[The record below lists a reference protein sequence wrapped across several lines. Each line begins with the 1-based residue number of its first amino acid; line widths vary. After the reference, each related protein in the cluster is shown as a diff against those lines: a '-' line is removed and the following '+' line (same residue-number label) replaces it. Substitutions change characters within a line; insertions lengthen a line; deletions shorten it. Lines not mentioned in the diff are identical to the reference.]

1 MKPVHLMHFADL
13 HLDHVLSEYG
23 PAARRQRRAELLQ
36 CFDFIVDKALS
47 SGVSILLVAGDLL
60 CARSVSSSTLEAVK
74 RGFARLG
81 AAGVFVALVPGEAEE
96 PDGLEALREVASGNN
111 VHLFMGD
118 EWSRVEPIPGVSLWG
133 LRTTGRN
140 ASISVL
146 AGLRVDGPG
155 IHIGLMHATTE
166 GQGPDGRGL
175 STVTGADLAASGLH
189 YLALGHYHSVLN
201 CSVGPSACWYPGSPA
216 HHDFSTRGERHV
228 LKVTLGDG
236 PASVSRI
243 TVPARPHR
251 VVVVDVSGKPAD
263 YLRRRLADLANLELC
278 LRAVLEGELSAGL
291 AWLPARLEREFAQSF
306 FHLDIVDNTRPARP
320 SLPGNGPEALLSK
333 ERGSGGDRQRDRAL
347 AIALAALEEVGA
359 VDHQKDGRVG

>member
-1 MKPVHLMHFADL
+1 MHFADL

-81 AAGVFVALVPGEAEE
+81 EAGVFVALVPGEAEE

-201 CSVGPSACWYPGSPA
+201 CSVGPPRAGIRGRRPTTISPPEVSATCSRSRLATARLRYRGSRYRRAPTAWWWWTFRESPPTTCDDAWRTSPTSSSACGRCWRESCQRAWHG
-216 HHDFSTRGERHV
+216 
-228 LKVTLGDG
+228 
-236 PASVSRI
+236 
-243 TVPARPHR
+243 
-251 VVVVDVSGKPAD
+251 
-263 YLRRRLADLANLELC
+263 C
-278 LRAVLEGELSAGL
+278 LRGWSGSSRRA
-291 AWLPARLEREFAQSF
+291 SF
-306 FHLDIVDNTRPARP
+306 TLT
-320 SLPGNGPEALLSK
+320 L
-333 ERGSGGDRQRDRAL
+333 
-347 AIALAALEEVGA
+347 
-359 VDHQKDGRVG
+359 